1 MNNVENGDLRVF
13 VAVVRKGGF
22 SAAAEELGMSAAF
35 VSKRVGILEE
45 ALGVRLFD
53 RSTRR
58 VVITVE
64 GEQVYGRAQRILE
77 QLDDMVDEL
86 LERRSEPAGRLR
98 ICSSF
103 GFGRKV
109 VAPVIAQLAA
119 SHPKLQIRF
128 EVFDRL
134 VDTVAEGFD
143 LDVRIGD
150 AIAPN
155 LVARKLMDNHR
166 ILCAA
171 PAYLARHGAPKALA
185 DLAGHQCLAIKER
198 DHPLGTWRLQGRRG
212 EETVRVSGALS
223 TNHGEIALRWA
234 VEGAGIV
241 LRSQW
246 DARAYL
252 ASGALAQVLPEYT
265 QPANVWAVYP
275 QRLAG
280 SGRVAACVD
289 FLRRHL
295 AGRFGKTSHSNIS
308 SNSCPSCPSRS
319 TIRKSGPCCATMP
332 PTAIRKKCR
341 RC

>member
-1 MNNVENGDLRVF
+1 MNNIENSDLRVF
-13 VAVVRKGGF
+13 VAVVRKGSF
-22 SAAAEELGMSAAF
+22 SAAAAELAMSPAF
-35 VSKRVGILEE
+35 VSKRIGILEQG
-45 ALGVRLFD
+45 LGVRLFE

-58 VVITVE
+58 VVVTDD

-86 LERRSEPAGRLR
+86 QQRHSEPAGRLR

-109 VAPVIAQLAA
+109 VAPVVAKLAA
-119 SHPKLQIRF
+119 SYPKLQIRF

-150 AIAPN
+150 DIHPQM
-155 LVARKLMDNHR
+155 VARKLMDNHR
-166 ILCAA
+166 ILCASKD
-171 PAYLARHGAPKALA
+171 YLARHGTPKTLA

-198 DHPLGTWRLQGRRG
+198 DHPLGTWRLHGRHG
-212 EETVRVSGALS
+212 EETVRVSGSLS

-234 VEGAGIV
+234 EEGAGIV

-246 DARAYL
+246 DARSYL
-252 ASGALAQVLPEYT
+252 QSGALVQVLPEYT

-280 SGRVAACVD
+280 SGRVRVCVD
-289 FLRRHL
+289 FLRAHL
-295 AGRFGKTSHSNIS
+295 AAHS
-308 SNSCPSCPSRS
+308 
-319 TIRKSGPCCATMP
+319 
-332 PTAIRKKCR
+332 
-341 RC
+341 

>member
-1 MNNVENGDLRVF
+1 MNNIENSDLRVF
-13 VAVVRKGGF
+13 VAVVRKGSF
-22 SAAAEELGMSAAF
+22 SAAAAELAMSPAF
-35 VSKRVGILEE
+35 VSKRIGILE
-45 ALGVRLFD
+45 AGLGVRLFE

-58 VVITVE
+58 VVVTDD

-86 LERRSEPAGRLR
+86 QQRHSEPAGRLR

-109 VAPVIAQLAA
+109 VAPVVAQLAA
-119 SHPKLQIRF
+119 SYPKLQIRF

-150 AIAPN
+150 DIHPQM
-155 LVARKLMDNHR
+155 VARKLMDNHR
-166 ILCAA
+166 ILCASKD
-171 PAYLARHGAPKALA
+171 YLARHGTPKTLA

-198 DHPLGTWRLQGRRG
+198 DHPLGTWRLHGRHG
-212 EETVRVSGALS
+212 EETVRVSGSLS

-234 VEGAGIV
+234 EEGAGIV

-246 DARAYL
+246 DARSYL
-252 ASGALAQVLPEYT
+252 QSGALVQVLPEYT

-280 SGRVAACVD
+280 SGRVRVCVD
-289 FLRRHL
+289 FLRAHL
-295 AGRFGKTSHSNIS
+295 AAHS
-308 SNSCPSCPSRS
+308 
-319 TIRKSGPCCATMP
+319 
-332 PTAIRKKCR
+332 
-341 RC
+341 